1 MEFRKSRDDDDE
13 TTREASLSS
22 PEPLFFHQTISS
34 TSTLTN
40 HGPIRTVAVCG
51 RNIYAGS
58 DTGTIQAWRLLPGP
72 ELSEYGEMRCKGHQV
87 KAVAVS
93 GDHVFAACADG
104 KIRVWCR
111 SLETLPEHARIGT
124 IPKFGDFIRSY
135 VGGKHLQMTN
145 HFGGITSLAIHDS
158 DDLLYSA
165 SLDSTVKVWRISD
178 LRCIETIRA
187 HAGPVN
193 AIVVGEDGILYTG
206 SNDATVKVWRR
217 ITCGGDQQ
225 LSLIVSLPTRDSPA
239 KALAL
244 ASDDMV
250 LYVGCTDGCV
260 YSYSKGWLPGHI
272 QYTGALL
279 GHNHAIM
286 CLACVSNYV
295 ASGSADWTC
304 RVWAR
309 EAVDHHTCLA
319 VLHGHQGPITG
330 VALFSIGGV
339 DDDGEDGCTVCTG
352 SIDGVLKIWQ
362 VTRLGNMGQVHQ
374 KALESDMN
382 SYSD

>member
-1 MEFRKSRDDDDE
+1 M
-13 TTREASLSS
+13 
-22 PEPLFFHQTISS
+22 
-34 TSTLTN
+34 
-40 HGPIRTVAVCG
+40 
-51 RNIYAGS
+51 
-58 DTGTIQAWRLLPGP
+58 
-72 ELSEYGEMRCKGHQV
+72 
-87 KAVAVS
+87 
-93 GDHVFAACADG
+93 
-104 KIRVWCR
+104 
-111 SLETLPEHARIGT
+111 
-124 IPKFGDFIRSY
+124 
-135 VGGKHLQMTN
+135 
-145 HFGGITSLAIHDS
+145 
-158 DDLLYSA
+158 
-165 SLDSTVKVWRISD
+165 KVWRISD

-260 YSYSKGWLPGHI
+260 YSYTKGWLPGHI